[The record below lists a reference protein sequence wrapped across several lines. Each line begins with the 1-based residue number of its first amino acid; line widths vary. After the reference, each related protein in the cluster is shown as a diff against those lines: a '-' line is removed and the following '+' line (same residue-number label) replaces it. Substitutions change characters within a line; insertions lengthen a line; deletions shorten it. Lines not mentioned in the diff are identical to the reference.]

1 MKTLR
6 YAFWVAVAICL
17 VTVGLANR
25 GMVTVR
31 AMPNALAD
39 LFGISPTID
48 LPLFVVILSGVAV
61 GLLVGLVW
69 EWIREYGERAENRAK
84 TAEIA
89 RLKRELGKM
98 QVEKSAGKDEVL
110 ALLDITAGAKG

>member
-6 YAFWVAVAICL
+6 YVFWVVVAICL

-25 GMVTVR
+25 GMVTVK

-39 LFGISPTID
+39 LFGVAPTIE
-48 LPLFVVILSGVAV
+48 LPLFVVILAGTAF
-61 GLLVGLVW
+61 GLLLGLVW

-89 RLKRELGKM
+89 RLKRELGKL
-98 QVEKSAGKDEVL
+98 QVEKTAGKDEVL
-110 ALLDITAGAKG
+110 ALLDLTAGSKG